1 MTLVYR
7 ALNGSAPSYLNVFQR
22 VSDVAGRRRLRSAA
36 THQLIVPTVKLS
48 TVGSRAFPV
57 VGAVGWNRL
66 PADVATAP
74 SVYVFRHRLKTHLF
88 HLSFPG
94 LVT

>member
-22 VSDVAGRRRLRSAA
+22 ISDAAGRRRMRSAA

-48 TVGSRAFPV
+48 EAAHFRSLALSAGTGY
-57 VGAVGWNRL
+57 L
-66 PADVATAP
+66 PMLQ
-74 SVYVFRHRLKTHLF
+74 RHPLSMSSDIDWKHICLICLF
-88 HLSFPG
+88 LA
-94 LVT
+94 